1 LFQCVGYLASFFL
14 LFCETVIV
22 VLVWFYC
29 EILTI
34 SMSFFGWF
42 FSFSKMVNV
51 SLNWNFILWNAAII
65 VVLFWDYTYFNELVS
80 GGLFLSWNHQYTVV
94 RPGSYVQSVVCL
106 LNSNFTLWN
115 SEILVFLLWDC
126 SYFSELVLGLFHPLT
141 FSM

>member
-1 LFQCVGYLASFFL
+1 LFQSVGNLASFLL
-14 LFCETVIV
+14 LFCEIVIV

-34 SMSFFGWF
+34 SMSFLAGF
-42 FSFSKMVNV
+42 FL
-51 SLNWNFILWNAAII
+51 SLKCQCFLKSEFHFVKHSNCRGF
-65 VVLFWDYTYFNELVS
+65 VLRLYLHQWVGFW
-80 GGLFLSWNHQYTVV
+80 GLFLSWNHQYTVV
-94 RPGSYVQSVVCL
+94 RPGSYLQSIACL

-126 SYFSELVLGLFHPLT
+126 SYFSELVLGHFHPLT